1 MAKYR
6 VFIKPSA
13 LKELEAVARK
23 KDRQRLVRRIQ
34 NLGGQPRPPGSQK
47 LSGRALFRVRQGNY
61 RIVYEVKHQELT
73 ILIVKVGDRKQIYP
87 SR

>member
-6 VFIKPSA
+6 VFIRPSA
-13 LKELEAVARK
+13 LEELEAIARK
-23 KDRQRLVRRIQ
+23 KDRKRLVRRIQ
-34 NLGGQPRPPGSQK
+34 DLGEEPRPPGCQK

-61 RIVYEVKHQELT
+61 RIVYEVKDQELT